1 MKRIATLFLQ
11 AVIVLIGIGTLALM
25 LWEPNIEGRNVHST
39 LFEVY
44 FKDPFLA
51 YAYIASLSFFV
62 ALYQAFKVLR
72 YVRQNKTFSLATVK
86 ALRTI
91 KYSSL
96 ALVGF
101 TVAAEAY
108 LFIVRPG
115 DDIAGGVAI
124 GLFLIFVSVI
134 IATVAAMFE
143 RKLENIANLTSKSGL
158 TA

>member
-1 MKRIATLFLQ
+1 M
-11 AVIVLIGIGTLALM
+11 LIGIGTVALM

-62 ALYQAFKVLR
+62 ALYQAFKVLG
-72 YVRQNKTFSLATVK
+72 YVRQNKTFSQATVK
-86 ALRTI
+86 ALQTI
-91 KYSSL
+91 KYSSI

-101 TVAAEAY
+101 IVVPVAY

-124 GLFLIFVSVI
+124 GLFLIFVAVI
-134 IATVAAMFE
+134 IATVAAIFE
-143 RKLENIANLTSKSGL
+143 RKLENTANLTSKSGL
-158 TA
+158 TS